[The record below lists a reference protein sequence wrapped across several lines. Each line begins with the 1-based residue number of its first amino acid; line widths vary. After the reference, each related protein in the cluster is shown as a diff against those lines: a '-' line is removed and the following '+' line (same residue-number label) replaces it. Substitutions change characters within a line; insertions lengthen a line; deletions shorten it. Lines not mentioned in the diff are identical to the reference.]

1 MKTISFK
8 PEFAERSLKSLRDI
22 VGTAPERGYSI
33 NQVRLGVK
41 VLDRVNSVT
50 GEKVVLEDAEYDFV
64 RDRINETT
72 WVAADPFIV
81 EFFDAVVSA
90 S

>member
-1 MKTISFK
+1 MKTISFN

-22 VGTAPERGYSI
+22 IGIAPDRGYSI

-41 VLDRVNSVT
+41 VLDKVSGVT
-50 GEKVVLEDAEYDFV
+50 GDKVVLEDAEYDFV
-64 RDRINETT
+64 RERINETM
-72 WVAADPFIV
+72 WVAADSFIV
-81 EFFDAVVSA
+81 EFFDAVVTA